1 MTQAFIFFMEHN
13 FIINAFLLGIGLAM
27 DAFSISLANGLNKPK
42 MNFKDV
48 LLMVFVFGLFQ
59 ALMPLIGWHLTSQ
72 LAEKFEIINKIVPYL
87 ALILLLY
94 IGIKMI
100 VEKDKKEEKVSLNF
114 SVLVIQAI
122 ATSIDALSVGL
133 TMIAYSFSKALYE
146 ALIIGIVTFILCL
159 IAYYIGKKGGNK
171 LSNNAPII
179 GGIILIIVG
188 IKIFISGVI

>member
-1 MTQAFIFFMEHN
+1 MEHN

-27 DAFSISLANGLNKPK
+27 DAFSISLANGLNRPK

-48 LLMVFVFGLFQ
+48 LLMVFTFGLFQ
-59 ALMPLIGWHLTSQ
+59 ALMPLIGWYLTSQ

-100 VEKDKKEEKVSLNF
+100 VEKDKKEEEISLSF
-114 SVLVIQAI
+114 SVLIIQAI

-146 ALIIGIVTFILCL
+146 ALIIGIVTFIICL

>member
-1 MTQAFIFFMEHN
+1 
-13 FIINAFLLGIGLAM
+13 M
-27 DAFSISLANGLNKPK
+27 DAFSISLANGLNKPN

-48 LLMVFVFGLFQ
+48 LLMVFTFGLFQ
-59 ALMPLIGWHLTSQ
+59 ALMPLIGWYLTSQ
-72 LAEKFEIINKIVPYL
+72 LAEKFEFINKTVPYL

-100 VEKDKKEEKVSLNF
+100 VEKDKKEEVSLSF

-146 ALIIGIVTFILCL
+146 ALIIGIVTFIICL